1 MLSPRRP
8 APISVED
15 FLAWEATQEDKW
27 ELVDGEPVLRRT
39 RMMAGGTHRHALL
52 AANIIIA
59 LGPRLR
65 GGPCRALTSDIKVRS
80 DDAVR
85 YPDVTVDCGTESRSL
100 TAQTPKVLFEVLS
113 PSNSTFQQTRLLADY
128 QAIETVEE
136 IVFISQDA
144 AEAQSWRRV
153 SNGWT
158 LHDHQGLEGEIPIQ
172 ALGFVLT
179 MAEIYDGADFD
190 PPLTREGEGL

>member
-1 MLSPRRP
+1 M
-8 APISVED
+8 SVDD
-15 FLAWEATQEDKW
+15 FLAWEATQDEKW

-39 RMMAGGTHRHALL
+39 RLMAGGAHRHAML
-52 AANIIIA
+52 AANIIAA
-59 LGPRLR
+59 LHPRLR
-65 GGPCRALTSDIKVRS
+65 GGPCRALTSAMKVRN
-80 DDAVR
+80 DTAVR

-113 PSNSTFQQTRLLADY
+113 PSDSTFQQTRLLADY

-153 SNGWT
+153 ANGWT
-158 LHDHQGLEGEIPIQ
+158 LHDYQGLEAEIPIQ
-172 ALGFVLT
+172 ALGFSVS
-179 MAEIYDGADFD
+179 MAAIYEGAEFD
-190 PPLTREGEGL
+190 LPPAPQGEGV